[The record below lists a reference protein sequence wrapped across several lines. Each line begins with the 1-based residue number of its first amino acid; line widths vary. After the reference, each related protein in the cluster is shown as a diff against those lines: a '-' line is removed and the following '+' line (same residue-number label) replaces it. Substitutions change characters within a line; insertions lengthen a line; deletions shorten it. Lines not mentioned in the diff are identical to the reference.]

1 MPYKLYT
8 DKSEDFTCEINIKNA
23 SLKGSMAR
31 LVVESADGINL
42 VFNGKIEGGKCNIP
56 VRRLR
61 GLLDENITGK
71 MFLEVIIE
79 DIYFRPWTSDFII
92 ENNTS
97 VKVTVNE
104 QKTPSR
110 PIVEVKVPSNSKK
123 VTKNMKESL
132 VPLYELTRLCEHFKI
147 TKANLPSRK
156 RDLLQIINEYFK
168 SNQEFKKHK
177 SVIISDSKYFIK

>member
-92 ENNTS
+92 ENNNNLFGQSDPSTS
-97 VKVTVNE
+97 E
-104 QKTPSR
+104 IP
-110 PIVEVKVPSNSKK
+110 
-123 VTKNMKESL
+123 
-132 VPLYELTRLCEHFKI
+132 
-147 TKANLPSRK
+147 
-156 RDLLQIINEYFK
+156 
-168 SNQEFKKHK
+168 
-177 SVIISDSKYFIK
+177 ISDPLAPEQPISDPSVPEQPISDPLAPEQPISDPLSIEKIL